1 MLDINLLPASLV
13 NFLPSALG
21 VIVLVLLAIIVA
33 KFAKNVTAKALSK
46 LSPVKHLSKWGLVAA
61 DHNEKALIDTL
72 AQVVY
77 FVVILFFLPAILSG
91 LGVSSTIDP
100 ISGMFAKFFEFVPNV
115 VAAGFILFVGSLFCK
130 FLKNLVKT
138 VLVRLDLDKWLSK
151 LFPQDEKSGFD
162 GKKLADVLSSI
173 VYVLVFIP
181 ILTLALETLNITS
194 LSQPIVSLLDQVVSF
209 IPNLIVAVVLL
220 AVGGFLAKLLGNL
233 VEKLLQTSGIDS
245 YSKFLSFDG
254 KPEYTLSTVLA
265 NLLRGLILVFFFVEA
280 ISALKLVVLNS
291 IGTAVI
297 AYLPAVISSLA
308 ILALAVIGG
317 NVLAGFIQTATKNA
331 FLAALV
337 RYGLLGLAIFMA
349 LDQLNIAQTIVQS
362 TFTMVLGAVAVAFAL
377 AFGLGGRDFAAKQLE
392 KLDKSINKDN

>member
-1 MLDINLLPASLV
+1 MDITSLLAPLV
-13 NFLPSALG
+13 NVVPSALG
-21 VIVLVLLAIIVA
+21 AIVFVILAIIIAKVA
-33 KFAKNVTAKALSK
+33 KKLVAKGVSK
-46 LSPVKHLSKWGLVAA
+46 LNLVKHLSKWNLVKP
-61 DHNEKALIDTL
+61 DHNEKALVETISQ
-72 AQVVY
+72 AVY
-77 FVVILFFLPAILSG
+77 FIVILFFLPAILSR

-100 ISGMFAKFFEFVPNV
+100 ISGMFSKFFAFIPNV

-130 FLKNLVKT
+130 FLKNLVKG
-138 VLVRLDLDKWLSK
+138 LLAGLNLDKWLEK
-151 LFPQDEKSGFD
+151 LFPQEEKSGFD
-162 GKKLADVLSSI
+162 GNKLADVLSSI

-194 LSQPIVSLLDQVVSF
+194 LSQPIVSLLNQVVSF
-209 IPNLIVAVVLL
+209 VPNLIVAVVLL
-220 AVGGFLAKLLGNL
+220 TVGGFLAKLLGNV
-233 VEKLLQTSGIDS
+233 VEKLLQTSGIDN

-254 KPEYTLSTVLA
+254 KPEYTLSAVLT

-297 AYLPAVISSLA
+297 AYLPAVISSLV

-317 NVLAGFIQTATKNA
+317 NVLSGFIQSATKNA

-377 AFGLGGRDFAAKQLE
+377 AFGLGGRDFASKQLE
-392 KLDKSINKDN
+392 KLDKTINKDK